1 MLLELYS
8 CTNCLTLDVSVAAG
22 DFLSFPPTN
31 KTAPKA
37 TTTTAP
43 EAIQIFVLI
52 DIHPLLFDS
61 IIFITPIVHICF
73 LLYHYYYFT
82 KPLSMMLKMHKKRPL
97 LVIHREEALNLD
109 ILFKLADY
117 LQDH

>member
-1 MLLELYS
+1 MYRLLRVIFYH
-8 CTNCLTLDVSVAAG
+8 
-22 DFLSFPPTN
+22 FPTN

-82 KPLSMMLKMHKKRPL
+82 KPLSMMLKMHKKGPFW
-97 LVIHREEALNLD
+97 
-109 ILFKLADY
+109 LFTEKKP
-117 LQDH
+117 